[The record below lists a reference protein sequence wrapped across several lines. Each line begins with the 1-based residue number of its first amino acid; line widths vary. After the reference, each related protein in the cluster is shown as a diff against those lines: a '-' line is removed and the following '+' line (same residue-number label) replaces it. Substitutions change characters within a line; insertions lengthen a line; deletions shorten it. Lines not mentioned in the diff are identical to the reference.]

1 MEKYEFEKAL
11 KEMTLVEL
19 AQEYSAIEYQQAE
32 GYEYSRESL
41 NNALEEVTSELQTRQ
56 KFLPYSYQL

>member
-1 MEKYEFEKAL
+1 MENYEFEKAL

-32 GYEYSRESL
+32 GYEYSTESL
-41 NNALEEVTSELQTRQ
+41 SKALEEVTSELQTRQ